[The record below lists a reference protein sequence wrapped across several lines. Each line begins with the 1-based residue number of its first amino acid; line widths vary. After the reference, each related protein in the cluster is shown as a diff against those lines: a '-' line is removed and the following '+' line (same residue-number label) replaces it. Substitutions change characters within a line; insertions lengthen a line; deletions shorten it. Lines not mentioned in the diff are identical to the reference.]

1 MVFASFPFSRPIFC
15 LKEEKPIFV
24 FAATPIGGRRGG
36 ALDSNAYAEV
46 QSHCTLGAASV
57 NDYVGNRFELG
68 TIETLI
74 SQPQHEGVVAV
85 AVSSAKRDLKDGAG
99 GPSGSASRGREKFS
113 LKIYL

>member
-68 TIETLI
+68 TIET
-74 SQPQHEGVVAV
+74 PE
-85 AVSSAKRDLKDGAG
+85 
-99 GPSGSASRGREKFS
+99 
-113 LKIYL
+113 